1 MNLEALSRDFLRV
14 CELAAV
20 EAARTMG
27 QGKRKHSDHVAVEAM
42 RKAMDPLPMRGTVV
56 IGEGERDEAPMLF
69 IGEHVGRWG
78 DGDLA
83 VDIAVD
89 PLEGTNLCATGA
101 PGAIAVLAASN
112 KGGLLHAPDCY
123 MDKIIVGPSARDVID
138 LDAPVAT
145 NLKAIAKSLGRDVDD
160 LVVIVLDRERHDK
173 LVADIRAA
181 GARIKLIGDG
191 DLSAGISA
199 AVRGTNVHA
208 VMGIGGAPEGVLAA
222 AALRCLNGGM
232 RARLVP
238 TKPGQED
245 RMRKMGITDP
255 KRVYTEEDLAPGP
268 EFLFVATG
276 VTDGALMRG
285 VRFFGGGLRTSS
297 VIMSFRERLIRFAD
311 SVRLEE
317 DAKVVVEF

>member
-1 MNLEALSRDFLRV
+1 M
-14 CELAAV
+14 
-20 EAARTMG
+20 
-27 QGKRKHSDHVAVEAM
+27 
-42 RKAMDPLPMRGTVV
+42 
-56 IGEGERDEAPMLF
+56 
-69 IGEHVGRWG
+69 
-78 DGDLA
+78 
-83 VDIAVD
+83 
-89 PLEGTNLCATGA
+89 
-101 PGAIAVLAASN
+101 LAASN

-238 TKPGQED
+238 TKPDQEE